1 MAVKWVRHING
12 RTLAEGVREDGGEG
26 DILSKTDRGKRDLKL
41 SRGEPHEWY
50 SSPDIMRVMK
60 LGLMRGAGH
69 VACVGEKRNACRGLV
84 QKAEGKSPL

>member
-50 SSPDIMRVMK
+50 S
-60 LGLMRGAGH
+60 
-69 VACVGEKRNACRGLV
+69 
-84 QKAEGKSPL
+84 